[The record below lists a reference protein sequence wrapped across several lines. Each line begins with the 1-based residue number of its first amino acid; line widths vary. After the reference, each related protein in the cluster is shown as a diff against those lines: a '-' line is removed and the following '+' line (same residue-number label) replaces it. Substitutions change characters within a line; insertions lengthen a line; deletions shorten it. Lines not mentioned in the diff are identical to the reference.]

1 MSAPARPGRAA
12 RAVLSQC
19 TGVGYRA
26 EMPTKRKTPQRTV
39 AIDEELWDR
48 CQRIAEIRRETMSD
62 VLRRAAVDYDT
73 EHRHLLDS

>member
-1 MSAPARPGRAA
+1 
-12 RAVLSQC
+12 
-19 TGVGYRA
+19 
-26 EMPTKRKTPQRTV
+26 MPTKRKTPQRTV